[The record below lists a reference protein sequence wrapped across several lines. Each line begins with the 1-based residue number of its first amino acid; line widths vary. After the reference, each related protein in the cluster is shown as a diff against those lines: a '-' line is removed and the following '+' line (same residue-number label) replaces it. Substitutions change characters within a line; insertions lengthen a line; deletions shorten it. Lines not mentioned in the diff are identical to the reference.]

1 LAARRIPSLED
12 TGWRADSTFLL
23 VATVVLLIARLP
35 VIPVRFFD
43 PDELEHSHAAW
54 SLFRG
59 LLPYRD
65 FFEHHTPWYYFALSP
80 FFHGFAVDQSFES
93 ARRFLIFARVLSLL
107 LTGLSAVLAFRVGRL
122 VADRRVGLLTALF
135 LLAQPVL
142 IQKTL
147 EIRPDVPALA
157 FFLGALGLLLRGLL
171 EGERAAT
178 RSFRWFL
185 GGGLCLGAAVMCTQ
199 KMLFVLPGALVGLGL
214 WTLAGGRRGVALRSL
229 AVLLFVVGVALPGL
243 ITWIGFALH
252 GGGRQ
257 FIYNNFLLNARWRL
271 RSDRHVL
278 VVLET
283 SAPILLLCV
292 LGAWVALQRFFRAR
306 QRRYA
311 DVLLLCILGGLI
323 VGIPVVPAAY
333 KQYYLMPLPIVG
345 LFAAKGFSFL
355 VELVPD
361 RLRARF
367 VVWASLPLLIWPL
380 VDLGRSLVR
389 RDDEQ
394 IARLRYV
401 FEHTGPADPVLDGWL
416 GTGVFRPHA
425 LYYFFMHSELL
436 AMLSER
442 DKDAYLGA
450 LESGRAR
457 PSLIAVDVE
466 LMALGP
472 RFGHFVQTRYA
483 TTDGVFYLPALVR
496 PTASGAERP
505 SR

>member
-1 LAARRIPSLED
+1 VAVRSIPSPED
-12 TGWRADSTFLL
+12 TAWRADSTFLL

-80 FFHGFAVDQSFES
+80 LFHGFAVDQSFES

-122 VADRRVGLLTALF
+122 AADRRVGLLTALF
-135 LLAQPVL
+135 LVAQPVL

-171 EGERAAT
+171 EGERSAS
-178 RSFRWFL
+178 RSLRWFL

-199 KMLFVLPGALVGLGL
+199 KMLFVLPGALLGLGL
-214 WTLAGGRRGVALRSL
+214 WTLAGRRRGLALRIL
-229 AVLLFVVGVALPGL
+229 AVLLFLVGVALPGL
-243 ITWIGFALH
+243 LTWSGFAFD

-283 SAPILLLCV
+283 SAPILLLCI
-292 LGAWVALQRFFRAR
+292 LGAWAALQRFFRAR
-306 QRRYA
+306 QRRYG

-345 LFAAKGFSFL
+345 LFAARGLSLL
-355 VELVPD
+355 VEMVPD
-361 RLRARF
+361 GWRARF
-367 VVWASLPLLIWPL
+367 VVWASLPLLIWPF
-380 VDLGRSLVR
+380 VDLGRSLDR
-389 RDDEQ
+389 RDDQQ

-401 FEHTGPADPVLDGWL
+401 FEHTGPGDSVLDGWL
-416 GTGVFRPHA
+416 GSGVFRPHP

-442 DKDAYLGA
+442 EKDAYLDA
-450 LESGRAR
+450 LESGRVR
-457 PSLIAVDVE
+457 PSLITVDVE

-483 TTDGVFYLPALVR
+483 TTDGVFYSPALAP
-496 PTASGAERP
+496 PTTKPGDRL

>member
-1 LAARRIPSLED
+1 VRSSP
-12 TGWRADSTFLL
+12 TQRADSTFLL

-35 VIPVRFFD
+35 IIPVRFFD

-122 VADRRVGLLTALF
+122 AADRRIGLLTALF

-171 EGERAAT
+171 EEERAAA
-178 RSFRWFL
+178 RSLRWFL

-214 WTLAGGRRGVALRSL
+214 WALAGGRRGLALRSL
-229 AVLLFVVGVALPGL
+229 AVLLFVVGVAVPGL
-243 ITWIGFALH
+243 LTWIGFALQ

-292 LGAWVALQRFFRAR
+292 LGAWVALRRFFQSRP
-306 QRRYA
+306 RRHA
-311 DVLLLCILGGLI
+311 DVLLLCILAGLI
-323 VGIPVVPAAY
+323 AGIPVVPAAY
-333 KQYYLMPLPIVG
+333 KQYYLMPLPLVG

-355 VELVPD
+355 AELVPD

-380 VDLGRSLVR
+380 VDLGRSLTR
-389 RDDEQ
+389 RDDQQ

-401 FEHTGPADPVLDGWL
+401 FEHTRPTDPVLDGWL
-416 GTGVFRPHA
+416 GTGVFRPHP

-436 AMLSER
+436 AMLSQR
-442 DKDAYLGA
+442 DKDAYLDA
-450 LESGRAR
+450 LESGNVR
-457 PSLIAVDVE
+457 PSLIAVDIE

-483 TTDGVFYLPALVR
+483 TTDGVFYFPASVH
-496 PTASGAERP
+496 PTTKGLERP

>member
-1 LAARRIPSLED
+1 LAARSIPSPED
-12 TGWRADSTFLL
+12 TAWRADSIFLL
-23 VATVVLLIARLP
+23 VATVALLIARLP

-80 FFHGFAVDQSFES
+80 IFHGFAVDQSFDS
-93 ARRFLIFARVLSLL
+93 ARRFLIFARVLSFL

-122 VADRRVGLLTALF
+122 AADRRAGLLTAMF

-171 EGERAAT
+171 EAERSAA

-199 KMLFVLPGALVGLGL
+199 KMLFVLPGALLGLGF
-214 WTLAGGRRGVALRSL
+214 WTLAGRRHGLALRIA
-229 AVLLFVVGVALPGL
+229 AVLLFLAGVALPGL
-243 ITWIGFALH
+243 LTWSGFALH

-292 LGAWVALQRFFRAR
+292 LGAWVALRRFFRAR
-306 QRRYA
+306 QRRYG

-345 LFAAKGFSFL
+345 LFAAKGLSFL
-355 VELVPD
+355 VEMLPD

-367 VVWASLPLLIWPL
+367 VVWASLPLLIWPF
-380 VDLGRSLVR
+380 VDLGRSLDR
-389 RDDEQ
+389 RDDQQ

-416 GTGVFRPHA
+416 GTDVFRPHP

-442 DKDAYLGA
+442 EKDAYLDA
-450 LESGRAR
+450 LESGRVR
-457 PSLIAVDVE
+457 PSLIALDVE

-472 RFGHFVQTRYA
+472 RFGHFVQTRYV
-483 TTDGVFYLPALVR
+483 TTDGVFYLPAR
-496 PTASGAERP
+496 TAPPTNGVDCP